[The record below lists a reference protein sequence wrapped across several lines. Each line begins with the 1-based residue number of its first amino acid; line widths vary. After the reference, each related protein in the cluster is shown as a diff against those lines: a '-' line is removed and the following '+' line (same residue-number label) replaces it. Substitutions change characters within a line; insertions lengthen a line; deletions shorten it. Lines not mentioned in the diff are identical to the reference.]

1 MKNKK
6 SSFQIGNQFNGY
18 GDKIYLKAEPV
29 EILPISQAD
38 IKLMPDYSQFTL
50 YATGSNPIV
59 LNPKNINLT
68 VNSMLGAVPALS
80 QVTLIKEILLIIMLQ
95 PADLRMLL
103 ILLLEIRITQ
113 MKKKRC

>member
-59 LNPKNINLT
+59 LNPKFNCKFYVRCCACFEPSDT
-68 VNSMLGAVPALS
+68 Y
-80 QVTLIKEILLIIMLQ
+80 
-95 PADLRMLL
+95 
-103 ILLLEIRITQ
+103 
-113 MKKKRC
+113 KRE